1 MREKDITQS
10 EFKKLIADS
19 TEVNTKWLYFGEWD
33 ATQLAA
39 KEESQLSRVESFLL
53 SARLE
58 NALYNHTHGAMLY
71 GKTMHLFWDSF
82 AAANKAGSFNRT
94 FKYGY
99 RIKNHF

>member
-1 MREKDITQS
+1 MREKDITQN
-10 EFKKLIADS
+10 EFKKLIADV
-19 TEVNTKWLYFGEWD
+19 TTVNNRWLNFGEWD

-58 NALYNHTHGAMLY
+58 NALYNYVIGAMLY
-71 GKTMHLFWDSF
+71 GKIMYLFWDNF
-82 AAANKAGSFNRT
+82 AAANKSGSFNST

>member
-1 MREKDITQS
+1 MIENDITLS
-10 EFKKLIADS
+10 EFKKLIADG
-19 TEVNTKWLYFGEWD
+19 TEVNTKWLHFSEWD

-58 NALYNHTHGAMLY
+58 NALYNHIVGAMLY

-82 AAANKAGSFNRT
+82 NAANKSGSYKHT

-99 RIKNHF
+99 RIKNHY